1 MNIHYSIL
9 IITILLFSQ
18 SKQKIQF
25 KNLNYYK
32 KLKKAIEESS
42 EEDNIIIETKDFS
55 DDLKNKNYDPWYSD
69 TSLDK
74 SKILSNYTNW
84 MKNLNDNIPLNNI
97 SIPGTHDTCTFAF
110 KGPKIIK
117 FIINLLGATQS
128 WNIEEQL
135 FSGIRYFDIR
145 LSSDGKIYH
154 GILKTTSSFINILN
168 SSVNFLNEN
177 PSEGI
182 IMRLQYTKSK
192 SCDSYDC
199 FEKNVINVLNEYK
212 NYLLLVNE
220 IPKLGE
226 IRGKILIIC
235 EGMDYE
241 NAMRWNDHNMIIQ
254 DYWEFKGNIKNEYET
269 KIDLINEFFEK
280 SIDSKYII
288 INHISANGFYSLVTI
303 KSVAYT
309 LNKVP
314 YEKNTFKG
322 IIPMDFQSEN
332 IVMHIIDQ
340 NFID

>member
-117 FIINLLGATQS
+117 FIL
-128 WNIEEQL
+128 
-135 FSGIRYFDIR
+135 
-145 LSSDGKIYH
+145 
-154 GILKTTSSFINILN
+154 
-168 SSVNFLNEN
+168 
-177 PSEGI
+177 
-182 IMRLQYTKSK
+182 
-192 SCDSYDC
+192 
-199 FEKNVINVLNEYK
+199 
-212 NYLLLVNE
+212 
-220 IPKLGE
+220 
-226 IRGKILIIC
+226 
-235 EGMDYE
+235 
-241 NAMRWNDHNMIIQ
+241 
-254 DYWEFKGNIKNEYET
+254 
-269 KIDLINEFFEK
+269 
-280 SIDSKYII
+280 
-288 INHISANGFYSLVTI
+288 
-303 KSVAYT
+303 
-309 LNKVP
+309 
-314 YEKNTFKG
+314 
-322 IIPMDFQSEN
+322 
-332 IVMHIIDQ
+332 
-340 NFID
+340 